1 MLYFFCIHLF
11 CSAKNLPQIPIL
23 QNTMLFGYDCSTSVI
38 FSPQPLHFLMPL
50 TTGFMTTGGFL
61 STYCANPEGTSGC
74 TGVCDVS
81 SFVGLCA
88 IISVAKTKLS
98 VKHPSSISGL
108 HVFFFLFVVDVGL
121 SLAVVFFLTFLL
133 FACTSYDSVN

>member
-1 MLYFFCIHLF
+1 MLYFFCSHLF

-23 QNTMLFGYDCSTSVI
+23 WNTMLFGYDCSASVI

-50 TTGFMTTGGFL
+50 PAGFMTTGGFL

-74 TGVCDVS
+74 TSVHDVS
-81 SFVGLCA
+81 SFVGVCL
-88 IISVAKTKLS
+88 IISVAKAKFS

-108 HVFFFLFVVDVGL
+108 HVFFFLVVVVSL

-133 FACTSYDSVN
+133 SACTSYDSVD